1 MGNIGYYKP
10 GDNNATC
17 DRCGFPFKAS
27 QLRKTWDNLWVCPKD
42 WEPRHP
48 QDYVKGVLD
57 DQSVEINRP
66 GWLDPVFSDEALAL
80 PMPPNPL
87 GV

>member
-1 MGNIGYYKP
+1 MGNAGYYKP
-10 GDNNATC
+10 GDNNAVC
-17 DRCGFPFKAS
+17 DRCGRTFKAS
-27 QLRKTWDNLWVCPKD
+27 ELRKTWDGLYVCRTD

-57 DQSVEINRP
+57 DQSVKVSRP
-66 GWLDPVFSDEALAL
+66 EGPDTFVQAAQDL
-80 PMPPNPL
+80 PLPPNPL

>member
-10 GDNNATC
+10 GDNNAVC
-17 DRCGFPFKAS
+17 DRCGRPFKAS
-27 QLRKTWDNLWVCPKD
+27 MLKKTWDGLWVCQRD

-48 QDYVKGVLD
+48 QDFVKSVKD
-57 DQSVEINRP
+57 DQTVKISRP
-66 GWLDPVFSDEALAL
+66 WTDPVFVDEAAAL